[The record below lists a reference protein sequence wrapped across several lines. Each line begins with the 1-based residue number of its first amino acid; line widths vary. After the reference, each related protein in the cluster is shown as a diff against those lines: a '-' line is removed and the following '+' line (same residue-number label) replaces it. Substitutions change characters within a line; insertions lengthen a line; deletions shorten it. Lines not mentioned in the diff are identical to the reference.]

1 MVIILLFGMINLVFF
16 KSREQQLIHAHTERF
31 RISLNLLT
39 LLGGHIQL
47 QRFVIRDV
55 FSLNIF
61 NYICSTEQYPDKLSA
76 GIDYPIH

>member
-1 MVIILLFGMINLVFF
+1 MFSLVFF
-16 KSREQQLIHAHTERF
+16 QRREQQLIHAHTLRL
-31 RISLNLLT
+31 RISLDLFT

-61 NYICSTEQYPDKLSA
+61 NYICFTEQYPDKLSA